1 MMRSVPREW
10 LIGIAMVAGCAEPP
24 PAPVPKAER
33 PAVTIIA
40 SPPIEAE
47 PAGGPAATTSAD
59 PVANEATTAAAS
71 ATNPPDASWQAL
83 FDGAELGGW
92 QKSSF
97 GGAGDVTVEDGAI
110 RIPMGVD
117 LAGVTFSG
125 EFPTQ
130 DYELALDARRVDGND
145 FFCGLTFPVGDE
157 CCSLILGGWGGSI
170 VGLSSIDGLDAANN
184 GTTQAKAF
192 EQGRWYAVRITVTPA
207 KIECWLDDER
217 IIDQPIENRRISV
230 RDEVIPSKP
239 LGIATYSTVGEAKN
253 IRFRKLPA
261 AAETSTP

>member
-47 PAGGPAATTSAD
+47 PAGGPAATTPAD

-145 FFCGLTFPVGDE
+145 FFCGLTFPVADSH
-157 CCSLILGGWGGSI
+157 CSLILGGWGGGV
-170 VGLSSIDGLDAANN
+170 VGLSCIDGEDAANN
-184 GTTQAKAF
+184 ATTKVMSF
-192 EQGRWYAVRITVTPA
+192 TEGRWYAVRVKVTPDR
-207 KIECWLDDER
+207 ITCFLDDER
-217 IIDQPIENRRISV
+217 IVDQPLTDCRISV
-230 RDEVIPSKP
+230 REEVVPSQP
-239 LGIATYSTVGEAKN
+239 LGIATYATTAELRNIRWRPTAAPVGE
-253 IRFRKLPA
+253 P
-261 AAETSTP
+261 

>member
-1 MMRSVPREW
+1 MMRSMPCGW
-10 LIGIAMVAGCAEPP
+10 LVGIAMVTGCAEPP
-24 PAPVPKAER
+24 PPPVQKAER
-33 PAVTIIA
+33 PTVTIIQ

-47 PAGGPAATTSAD
+47 PAGGPAAMTPAE
-59 PVANEATTAAAS
+59 PIAAAPA
-71 ATNPPDASWQAL
+71 ATASPSEAAWQPL

-97 GGAGDVTVEDGAI
+97 GGAGDVTIEDGAI
-110 RIPMGVD
+110 KIPMGVD